1 LIKVA
6 ARSPKIVILAE
17 HRRDASES
25 LSLPLEG
32 ISLHLDSLYRT
43 ARLLTGSHAAAEDLV
58 QETAIRAW
66 RGWTSLRSFTSL
78 KAWLLQILHRIFLNT
93 VRAEKRRPPFLDIEI
108 DDLLSHPVPS
118 VQSEENWQGA
128 LLSEDIVAALESLPG
143 AFREALWLVEVEEL
157 KLSEVAEVT
166 GVPVGTVAS
175 RVHRARRLLR
185 EFLRS
190 RGQGKRGT

>member
-1 LIKVA
+1 MA
-6 ARSPKIVILAE
+6 ARSSKIVILAE
-17 HRRDASES
+17 HRRNPSEP
-25 LSLPLEG
+25 LSHPLEG

-43 ARLLTGSHAAAEDLV
+43 ARLLTGSEAAAEDLV

-78 KAWLLQILHRIFLNT
+78 KPWLLQILHRTFLNT
-93 VRAEKRRPPFLDIEI
+93 VRAEERRPPFLDVEI
-108 DDLLSHPVPS
+108 DELLSHPVLS
-118 VQSEENWQGA
+118 VENEESSQGTS
-128 LLSEDIVAALESLPG
+128 LSEDIVSALESLSS

-157 KLSEVAEVT
+157 KLSEVAEIT

-190 RGQGKRGT
+190 RGEGKRGK

>member
-1 LIKVA
+1 MA

-17 HRRDASES
+17 HRRNASEPPS
-25 LSLPLEG
+25 GPLEG
-32 ISLHLDSLYRT
+32 VSLHLDSLYRT
-43 ARLLTGSHAAAEDLV
+43 ARLLTRNEDAAEDLV

-78 KAWLLQILHRIFLNT
+78 KPWLLQILHRTFLNT
-93 VRAEKRRPPFLDIEI
+93 VRAEERRPPFLDIQI
-108 DDLLSHPVPS
+108 DELLSHPVLS
-118 VQSEENWQGA
+118 IENDETAPGA
-128 LLSEDIVAALESLPG
+128 PFSDDIFVALESLPST
-143 AFREALWLVEVEEL
+143 FREALWLVDVEEL
-157 KLSEVAEVT
+157 KLSEVAEVM

-185 EFLRS
+185 ELLRS